1 MAFLKGAI
9 KSITQEENLIILE
22 QLSKCICKINKSGS
36 GFFCFIQ
43 YGNKHLPVLITATYV
58 ISSKNELK
66 EISLEINDYVCKI
79 ELNEERKVFND
90 DKKNI
95 SIIEIIPEK
104 DHIYEFLM
112 LDDNLFKDYSD
123 KLFYEESIYIL
134 HYNSQSKIISYGIL
148 NNLSEDNFKLNHSCN
163 TESYSGGAPIMVIST
178 GKIIGLHIGASKHMN
193 FNIGVFLKEP
203 LTQFIN
209 LNKDY
214 INQKGLASNNF
225 LINKGI
231 CSVKNISSFN
241 INKNDSEKIKEL
253 ENKLKEVNDILHDRI
268 DKANSIISKNQKTI
282 DELKE
287 KLSRF
292 PFEILQGEKL
302 MSIIIESSDK
312 KMHRAIICKNTEYFC
327 DLEKKIYQNDD
338 KYIDVG
344 NYFTIN
350 GKKIDETKSLDDNNI
365 KDNDIIVLN
374 NLKV

>member
-22 QLSKCICKINKSGS
+22 QLSKCICKINKSGT

-43 YGNKHLPVLITATYV
+43 YGNKHLPVLITATHV
-58 ISSKNELK
+58 ISLKNELK
-66 EISLEINDYVCKI
+66 EISLEINDCVCKI

-112 LDDNLFKDYSD
+112 LDDNLFKDYPD
-123 KLFYEESIYIL
+123 KLFYEENIYIL

-178 GKIIGLHIGASKHMN
+178 GKIIGLHIGASKYMN

-253 ENKLKEVNDILHDRI
+253 ENK
-268 DKANSIISKNQKTI
+268 
-282 DELKE
+282 LKE

>member
-1 MAFLKGAI
+1 MAFLKGSI

-22 QLSKCICKINKSGS
+22 QLSKCICKINKSCT

>member
-1 MAFLKGAI
+1 M
-9 KSITQEENLIILE
+9 
-22 QLSKCICKINKSGS
+22 
-36 GFFCFIQ
+36 
-43 YGNKHLPVLITATYV
+43 
-58 ISSKNELK
+58 
-66 EISLEINDYVCKI
+66 
-79 ELNEERKVFND
+79 
-90 DKKNI
+90 
-95 SIIEIIPEK
+95 
-104 DHIYEFLM
+104 
-112 LDDNLFKDYSD
+112 
-123 KLFYEESIYIL
+123 
-134 HYNSQSKIISYGIL
+134 
-148 NNLSEDNFKLNHSCN
+148 
-163 TESYSGGAPIMVIST
+163 
-178 GKIIGLHIGASKHMN
+178 
-193 FNIGVFLKEP
+193 
-203 LTQFIN
+203 TQFIN

>member
-1 MAFLKGAI
+1 M
-9 KSITQEENLIILE
+9 
-22 QLSKCICKINKSGS
+22 
-36 GFFCFIQ
+36 
-43 YGNKHLPVLITATYV
+43 
-58 ISSKNELK
+58 
-66 EISLEINDYVCKI
+66 
-79 ELNEERKVFND
+79 
-90 DKKNI
+90 NI

-123 KLFYEESIYIL
+123 KLFYDESIYIL

-148 NNLSEDNFKLNHSCN
+148 KNLSIDNFNLNHSCN
-163 TESYSGGAPIMVIST
+163 TEICSGGAPIMVIST
-178 GKIIGLHIGASKHMN
+178 GKIIGLHIGTSRHMN